1 MKNSD
6 LENAYLQH
14 SKSLFFYAL
23 SLTKND
29 ADAQDL
35 VANAFL
41 KAMLVYNS
49 SDESLYAWLC
59 KVIRNMWI
67 DTLRKRKHLIDEGK
81 YMIEWHKD
89 PHDLLEDYIHD
100 DMKKWLYTKIYAL
113 PLVEREVILLSI
125 NLDLKDEQ
133 IANILHITIEN
144 VRVIRYRV
152 KNKLKKEADAYLGN

>member
-14 SKSLFFYAL
+14 SKSLFLYAL

-41 KAMLVYNS
+41 KAMLVYENS
-49 SDESLYAWLC
+49 DGNMYAWLC

-81 YMIEWHKD
+81 YTIEWHKD

-100 DMKKWLYTKIYAL
+100 EMKRWLYSRIYEL
-113 PLVEREVILLSI
+113 PLTEREVILLSV
-125 NLDLKDEQ
+125 NLGLKDEQ

-152 KNKLKKEADAYLGN
+152 KNRLKKEAALY